1 MNLFNEGDTACL
13 ILNYEMNGS
22 PLVEGAYDEIEFQI
36 NPQTNFSNVKKL
48 LSKGEIV
55 WGSASYVDGEGH
67 TQTFTGYITYL
78 TQADTFKIKDG
89 TADVQLR
96 VLIGDEV
103 GSSEISTIN
112 IGNTLSTEVLE

>member
-13 ILNYEMNGS
+13 ILNYELNGS

-96 VLIGDEV
+96 VLIDDEV